1 MGGNS
6 SSGGGEGPRNQY
18 QKAKKKNILQKAAD
32 KSIVLRTIKGIGEKL
47 GDAAR
52 PYNVKR
58 RKEFISKY
66 NTSVPV
72 SERINMTDE
81 EIGSSKGLAS
91 LRDVG
96 YKTVTDL
103 NTSGGGNDNQD
114 KSMEQPKVASQMDNT
129 GVKSKMII
137 ADKTS
142 PTTAEMTED
151 ERLIATK
158 RKGRRTTMLT
168 DIKEDTKPTLSKKVL
183 LG

>member
-6 SSGGGEGPRNQY
+6 SSGGCEGPRNQY

-103 NTSGGGNDNQD
+103 NTSGGGNDNCC
-114 KSMEQPKVASQMDNT
+114 
-129 GVKSKMII
+129 
-137 ADKTS
+137 
-142 PTTAEMTED
+142 
-151 ERLIATK
+151 
-158 RKGRRTTMLT
+158 
-168 DIKEDTKPTLSKKVL
+168 
-183 LG
+183 

>member
-1 MGGNS
+1 MITVVDTS
-6 SSGGGEGPRNQY
+6 TGGGGDNR
-18 QKAKKKNILQKAAD
+18 D
-32 KSIVLRTIKGIGEKL
+32 KSI
-47 GDAAR
+47 
-52 PYNVKR
+52 
-58 RKEFISKY
+58 
-66 NTSVPV
+66 
-72 SERINMTDE
+72 
-81 EIGSSKGLAS
+81 
-91 LRDVG
+91 
-96 YKTVTDL
+96 
-103 NTSGGGNDNQD
+103 
-114 KSMEQPKVASQMDNT
+114 EQPKVASQMDNT